1 MCEKSAGS
9 RLAPPPQPEPKM
21 PSALGRTTLR
31 QRARGPISACWVLT
45 VTPTV
50 YTLADTVA
58 MSFSE
63 DLKRLNTARW
73 RVAGGLTIAMMVL
86 YFGFIGLVAFN
97 KPLLATLLIPGLS
110 LGMLI
115 GMFVIVWAWVLIW
128 IYVRWANRD
137 YDAGVAALR
146 GSL

>member
-1 MCEKSAGS
+1 MPG
-9 RLAPPPQPEPKM
+9 AP
-21 PSALGRTTLR
+21 GRTPLNR
-31 QRARGPISACWVLT
+31 RAPRSKSACWVLT
-45 VTPTV
+45 VTLTV
-50 YTLADTVA
+50 YTLSPPVT

-63 DLKRLNTARW
+63 DLKRLNAARW

-97 KPLLATLLIPGLS
+97 KPLLATLLRPGLS

-115 GMFVIVWAWVLIW
+115 GVLVIVWAWVLIW

-137 YDAGVAALR
+137 YDAGIAALR
-146 GSL
+146 ESL

>member
-1 MCEKSAGS
+1 
-9 RLAPPPQPEPKM
+9 M
-21 PSALGRTTLR
+21 PSALGRTTGGR
-31 QRARGPISACWVLT
+31 RARGPISACWVLT

-50 YTLADTVA
+50 YTLAAPVT

-63 DLKRLNTARW
+63 DLKRLNAARW
-73 RVAGGLTIAMMVL
+73 RVAGGLTIAMMAL

-97 KPLLATLLIPGLS
+97 KPLLTILLRPGLS

-115 GMFVIVWAWVLIW
+115 GVLVIVWAWALIW
-128 IYVRWANRD
+128 IYVRWANQN

>member
-1 MCEKSAGS
+1 
-9 RLAPPPQPEPKM
+9 M
-21 PSALGRTTLR
+21 PSALRRTMLR
-31 QRARGPISACWVLT
+31 RRPRGPISACWVLT

-50 YTLADTVA
+50 YTLAATVA
-58 MSFSE
+58 TSFSE
-63 DLKRLNTARW
+63 DLKRLNAARW
-73 RVAGGLTIAMMVL
+73 RVAGRLTVAMMVL

-97 KPLLATLLIPGLS
+97 KPLLATLLRPGLS

-115 GMFVIVWAWVLIW
+115 GVFVIVWAWLLIW

-146 GSL
+146 GAL

>member
-1 MCEKSAGS
+1 M
-9 RLAPPPQPEPKM
+9 
-21 PSALGRTTLR
+21 
-31 QRARGPISACWVLT
+31 LT

-50 YTLADTVA
+50 YTLAAPVT

-63 DLKRLNTARW
+63 DLKRLNAARW
-73 RVAGGLTIAMMVL
+73 RVAGRLTVAMMVL

-97 KPLLATLLIPGLS
+97 KPLLATLLRPGLS

-115 GMFVIVWAWVLIW
+115 GVFVIVWAWLLIW

>member
-1 MCEKSAGS
+1 MRSPRGAAWS
-9 RLAPPPQPEPKM
+9 PQPEPKM

-31 QRARGPISACWVLT
+31 LRARGPISACWVLT

-50 YTLADTVA
+50 YTLAVPVA

-63 DLKRLNTARW
+63 DLKRLNAARW

-97 KPLLATLLIPGLS
+97 KPLLATLLRPGLS
-110 LGMLI
+110 LGMII
-115 GMFVIVWAWVLIW
+115 GVLVIVWAWALIW

>member
-1 MCEKSAGS
+1 MPG
-9 RLAPPPQPEPKM
+9 APR
-21 PSALGRTTLR
+21 RTPLHRKTPR
-31 QRARGPISACWVLT
+31 SKAAWWVLT
-45 VTPTV
+45 VTLTV
-50 YTLADTVA
+50 YTLAPPVT

-63 DLKRLNTARW
+63 DLKRLNAARW

-97 KPLLATLLIPGLS
+97 KPLLATLLRPGLS

-115 GMFVIVWAWVLIW
+115 GVLVIVWAWVLIW

-146 GSL
+146 ESL

>member
-1 MCEKSAGS
+1 MT
-9 RLAPPPQPEPKM
+9 
-21 PSALGRTTLR
+21 SALGHTRLR
-31 QRARGPISACWVLT
+31 LSPREPKWACWVLT
-45 VTPTV
+45 SAPMV
-50 YTLADTVA
+50 YTLAVSVH
-58 MSFSE
+58 MSFSK
-63 DLKRLNTARW
+63 DLKHLNAARW
-73 RVAGGLTIAMMVL
+73 RVAGGLTIAMMAL

-97 KPLLATLLIPGLS
+97 KPLLTILLRPGLS

-115 GMFVIVWAWVLIW
+115 GVFVIVWAWVLIW

>member
-1 MCEKSAGS
+1 
-9 RLAPPPQPEPKM
+9 M
-21 PSALGRTTLR
+21 PSTLGRTTLR
-31 QRARGPISACWVLT
+31 LRARGPISACWVLM

-50 YTLADTVA
+50 YTLAA

-63 DLKRLNTARW
+63 DLKSLNAARW
-73 RVAGGLTIAMMVL
+73 RVAGRLTIAMMVL

-97 KPLLATLLIPGLS
+97 KPLLATPLRPGLS

-115 GMFVIVWAWVLIW
+115 GVLVIVWAWALIW

>member
-1 MCEKSAGS
+1 
-9 RLAPPPQPEPKM
+9 M
-21 PSALGRTTLR
+21 PSTLGRTTLR
-31 QRARGPISACWVLT
+31 LRARGPISACWVLT

-50 YTLADTVA
+50 YTLAA

-63 DLKRLNTARW
+63 GLKRLNAARW
-73 RVAGGLTIAMMVL
+73 RVAGGLTIAMMVV

-97 KPLLATLLIPGLS
+97 KPLLATLLRPGLS

-115 GMFVIVWAWVLIW
+115 GVLVIVWAWALIW

>member
-1 MCEKSAGS
+1 MPG
-9 RLAPPPQPEPKM
+9 AP
-21 PSALGRTTLR
+21 GRTPLHR
-31 QRARGPISACWVLT
+31 RAPRSKSACWVLT
-45 VTPTV
+45 VTLTV
-50 YTLADTVA
+50 YTLAPPVT

-63 DLKRLNTARW
+63 DLKRLNAARW

-97 KPLLATLLIPGLS
+97 KPLLATLLRPGLS

-115 GMFVIVWAWVLIW
+115 GVLVIVWAWVLIW

-146 GSL
+146 ESL

>member
-1 MCEKSAGS
+1 
-9 RLAPPPQPEPKM
+9 M
-21 PSALGRTTLR
+21 PSALGRTTGGR
-31 QRARGPISACWVLT
+31 RAPGPISACWVLT

-50 YTLADTVA
+50 YTLAA

-63 DLKRLNTARW
+63 DLKRLNAARW

-97 KPLLATLLIPGLS
+97 KPLLATLLRPGLS

-115 GMFVIVWAWVLIW
+115 GVLVIVWAWALIW

-137 YDAGVAALR
+137 YDAGIAALR

>member
-1 MCEKSAGS
+1 
-9 RLAPPPQPEPKM
+9 
-21 PSALGRTTLR
+21 
-31 QRARGPISACWVLT
+31 
-45 VTPTV
+45 
-50 YTLADTVA
+50 
-58 MSFSE
+58 MSFSD
-63 DLKRLNTARW
+63 DLRRLNEARW

-97 KPLLATLLIPGLS
+97 KPLLATLLSPGLS

-115 GMFVIVWAWVLIW
+115 GVLAIVWAWVLIW

-146 GSL
+146 GLL

>member
-1 MCEKSAGS
+1 MQG
-9 RLAPPPQPEPKM
+9 
-21 PSALGRTTLR
+21 ALGRTPLHW
-31 QRARGPISACWVLT
+31 RAPRPKSACWVLT
-45 VTPTV
+45 VTLTV
-50 YTLADTVA
+50 YTLAPPVT

-63 DLKRLNTARW
+63 DLKRLNAARW
-73 RVAGGLTIAMMVL
+73 RVAGGLTIAMMVV

-97 KPLLATLLIPGLS
+97 KPLLATLLRPGFS

-115 GMFVIVWAWVLIW
+115 GVLVIVWAWVVIW

-146 GSL
+146 GLL

>member
-1 MCEKSAGS
+1 
-9 RLAPPPQPEPKM
+9 M
-21 PSALGRTTLR
+21 PSAPGRTTLR
-31 QRARGPISACWVLT
+31 RRARGPISACLVLT

-50 YTLADTVA
+50 DNLAATVTI
-58 MSFSE
+58 SLSE
-63 DLKRLNTARW
+63 DLKLLNAARW

-97 KPLLATLLIPGLS
+97 KPLLATLLRPGLS

-115 GMFVIVWAWVLIW
+115 GVLVIVWAWALIW

-137 YDAGVAALR
+137 YDAGIAALR

>member
-1 MCEKSAGS
+1 
-9 RLAPPPQPEPKM
+9 M
-21 PSALGRTTLR
+21 PSALGRTTGGR
-31 QRARGPISACWVLT
+31 RARGPISACWVLT

-50 YTLADTVA
+50 YTLAA

-63 DLKRLNTARW
+63 DLKRLNAARW
-73 RVAGGLTIAMMVL
+73 RVAGGLTIAMMVV
-86 YFGFIGLVAFN
+86 YFCFIGLVAFN
-97 KPLLATLLIPGLS
+97 KPLLATLLRPGLS

-115 GMFVIVWAWVLIW
+115 GVFVIVWAWLLIW

-146 GSL
+146 GAL